1 MTDRPCSTCAHYLPR
16 DHPHQDR
23 GGRTYAVDCCVHE
36 RVRNAHGVLA
46 ISLARRHDERCGPD
60 GAFWTARAGVN
71 NARKRP

>member
-1 MTDRPCSTCAHYLPR
+1 MSTLLGSYRMT
-16 DHPHQDR
+16 HQDR

-60 GAFWTARAGVN
+60 GAFWTVAPGRG
-71 NARKRP
+71 